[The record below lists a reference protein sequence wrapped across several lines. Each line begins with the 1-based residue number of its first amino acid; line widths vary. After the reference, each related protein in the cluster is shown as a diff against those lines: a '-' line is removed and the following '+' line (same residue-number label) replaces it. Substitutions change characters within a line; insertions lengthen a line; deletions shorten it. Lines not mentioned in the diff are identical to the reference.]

1 MNVYDYLIDH
11 SGLDW
16 ARLLSGW
23 DWLVPPEI
31 SVWLM
36 NRFGDLFL
44 ILPDGSIHM
53 LDVGGGSL
61 TKLAESRDE
70 FTRII
75 DEDENADDWLM
86 IPLVDQLVTA
96 GRVLEPGQCYSF
108 VTPPILGGEYS
119 VENTMVVPILEHF
132 GLYGSYHE
140 QLRGVPDGTKVVLKV
155 QKPPE
160 ESQIHGGK

>member
-1 MNVYDYLIDH
+1 MNVHDYLIDQ

-16 ARLLSGW
+16 AQLLSSW
-23 DWLVPPEI
+23 RWLVPPEF

-44 ILPDGSIHM
+44 TLPDGSIHM

-70 FTRII
+70 FSRVI
-75 DEDENADDWLM
+75 DEDGNADAWLM
-86 IPLVDQLVTA
+86 IPLVDQLVTT
-96 GRVLEPGQCYSF
+96 GRVLEPGQCFSF
-108 VTPPILGGEYS
+108 VTPPILDGEYS
-119 VENTMVVPILEHF
+119 VKNTMIVPISEQF
-132 GLYGSYHE
+132 GLYASYHE
-140 QLRGVPDGTKVVLKV
+140 QLRGVPDGTKVVIKI